1 MRIYIETYGCS
12 NSQAESEIMAGLL
25 TKAGFQIVESERHA
39 DTIII
44 NSCYVKTPTEQKILF
59 RIRELAE
66 KYPEK
71 KLIVAGCMPEASPEK
86 ILNIAPYVSLI
97 STHHVTEIA
106 SVVSRAMEG
115 ERVELVRKKK
125 EVKLCLPRIR
135 KNPVVGI
142 VPIAS
147 GCNSFCAY
155 CATRLAKGEL
165 FSYPKEI
172 ILKEIAEAVKS
183 GCREIWLTAQD
194 TVAYGLDMNM
204 NIAELITLISNI
216 EGKFLVRVGMMN
228 PKNAL
233 PIIDNLVE
241 AFHSE
246 KIYKFLHLPVQ
257 SGSDFILEKMN
268 RGYSVGDFK
277 KIISAFRKAFSRMQI
292 WTDVIVGFPG
302 ETEKDFSETLQL
314 LEQIKPDY
322 TNISQFGAR
331 EGTAAAKMKQVA
343 SEVKKERSKAASEL
357 VRSIAAERNKLW
369 LNWSGEALVTE
380 KSKTGF
386 LARNFA
392 YRPVFIKSNEKLLG
406 RFVKVKITKA
416 TKTTLIGELNDNRA

>member
-25 TKAGFQIVESERHA
+25 EKAGFNIVNSVSFVDA
-39 DTIII
+39 III
-44 NSCYVKTPTEQKILF
+44 NSCFVKTPTEQKILF

-86 ILNIAPYVSLI
+86 ILNIAPDVSLI

-115 ERVELVRKKK
+115 ERVEMIGKKK

-135 KNPVVGI
+135 RNPIVGI

-155 CATRLAKGEL
+155 CATHLAKGEL
-165 FSYPKEI
+165 FSYPKEM

-183 GCREIWLTAQD
+183 GCREIRLTAQD
-194 TVAYGLDMNM
+194 TAAYGSDSQESRT
-204 NIAELITLISNI
+204 NIANLLNHIDKIQ
-216 EGKFLVRVGMMN
+216 GKFFVRVGMMN

-233 PIIDNLVE
+233 PIIDNLIE
-241 AFHSE
+241 AFRSD
-246 KIYKFLHLPVQ
+246 KVYKFIHIPVQ
-257 SGSDFILEKMN
+257 SGSDLILKKMN
-268 RGYSVGDFK
+268 RGYAAADFK
-277 KIISAFRKAFSRMQI
+277 KIVSTFRKAFPRIQI
-292 WTDVIVGFPG
+292 WTDIIVGFPG
-302 ETEKDFSETLQL
+302 ETEKYFSETFKLI
-314 LEQIKPDY
+314 EQIKPDY
-322 TNISQFGAR
+322 TNISQYGVR
-331 EGTAAAKMKQVA
+331 EGTMAAKMKQVS

-357 VRSIAAERNKLW
+357 VRRIAAEKNKLW

-380 KSKTGF
+380 RKENGW
-386 LARNFA
+386 LARNFV
-392 YRPVFIKSNEKLLG
+392 YKPIIINTNEKLLG
-406 RFVKVKITKA
+406 RFVKVKITAA
-416 TKTTLIGELNDNRA
+416 TQTTLIGELI